1 MDESR
6 SPLYPE
12 ERGLVTQRCGFK
24 GMSAQR
30 SRLTLVKN
38 MIQNFSGGPG
48 RLNVLLVPEDV
59 QDALLPK
66 ATLVIR

>member
-1 MDESR
+1 
-6 SPLYPE
+6 
-12 ERGLVTQRCGFK
+12 VTQRCGFD
-24 GMSAQR
+24 GRLAQR

-38 MIQNFSGGPG
+38 MMQNFSGG